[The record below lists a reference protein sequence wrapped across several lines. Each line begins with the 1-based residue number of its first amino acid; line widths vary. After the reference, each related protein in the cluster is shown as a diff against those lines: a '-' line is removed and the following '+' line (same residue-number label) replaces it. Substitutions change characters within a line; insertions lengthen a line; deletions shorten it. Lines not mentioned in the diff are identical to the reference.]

1 MKRFRIVPIA
11 EAAEGM
17 CLHQEIRD
25 RAGNVL
31 LPRLTALTGALI
43 GSLLRRGVAAL
54 AIVDDALTPEQL
66 SAERVR
72 VRQRLAWLSRH
83 AGSGAAN
90 LVLRDVVEEYRLAEL
105 S

>member
-11 EAAEGM
+11 DAVEGM
-17 CLHQEIRD
+17 CLYQEIRD

-43 GSLLRRGVAAL
+43 KSLSRREVAAL
-54 AIVDDALTPEQL
+54 SIVDDAITPEQL
-66 SAERVR
+66 AAERVR
-72 VRQRLAWLSRH
+72 VQGRLAHLSRH

-90 LVLRDVVEEYRLAEL
+90 ALLRNVVEEYRLAEL

>member
-11 EAAEGM
+11 DAVEGM
-17 CLHQEIRD
+17 CLSQDLRD

-31 LPRLTALTGALI
+31 LPGLTALTGALI

-54 AIVDDALTPEQL
+54 PIVDDAITPEQL
-66 SAERVR
+66 GAERVR
-72 VRQRLAWLSRH
+72 VQGRLAWLSRH

-90 LVLRDVVEEYRLAEL
+90 QLLRNVVEEYRLAEL

>member
-11 EAAEGM
+11 EAVEGM
-17 CLHQEIRD
+17 CLHHEIRD
-25 RAGNVL
+25 RAGNLL

-43 GSLLRRGVAAL
+43 RALLRRGVAAL
-54 AIVDDALTPEQL
+54 AIVDEALTPEQL
-66 SAERVR
+66 AAERAR
-72 VRQRLAWLSRH
+72 VQGRLAWLSRH

-90 LVLRDVVEEYRLAEL
+90 VLLRDVVEEYRLAEL